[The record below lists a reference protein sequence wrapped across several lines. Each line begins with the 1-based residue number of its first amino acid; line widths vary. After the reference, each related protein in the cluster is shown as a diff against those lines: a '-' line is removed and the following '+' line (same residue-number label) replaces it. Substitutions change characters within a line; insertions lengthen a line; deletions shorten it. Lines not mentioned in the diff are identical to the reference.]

1 MGGTGKGR
9 IKRGRMKLSIVQLGL
24 ASGLFVLDIL
34 FPSGTAD
41 GIGYSAVLVLCLWNP
56 KRWYVLLWMAI
67 AIALVIGG
75 GIVSGDDGMGGPAL
89 INRTLAIATIM
100 TVGLLV
106 RAQTGLIVALRRSE
120 LEARQASEAKSA
132 FLANMSHELRTPL
145 NAIIGFSDLLSTNSV
160 RIAENKRAEYVH
172 DIHTSANHLLS
183 LINDILDLVRI
194 GAGRLEMHEEIF
206 SADELV
212 VEALRMTSIAAKQKQ
227 LIVDANIA
235 PHLPHLRADR
245 RLVKQVLINLLAN
258 AVKFTKDRGG
268 IAIEVG
274 LSDAGLRFAVSDTG
288 IGIPAAD
295 IGRPF
300 ARAANAATHAVSGTG
315 LGLALCREY
324 MEMHGGTLKI
334 RSVEGKGTT
343 VEIAFPNIRVVVAS
357 SRDTL
362 AA

>member
-1 MGGTGKGR
+1 
-9 IKRGRMKLSIVQLGL
+9 MKLSIVQLGV

-41 GIGYSAVLVLCLWNP
+41 GIGYCAILVLCLWNP

-67 AIALVIGG
+67 AITLVIGG

-89 INRTLAIATIM
+89 INRMLAIATIM

-106 RAQTGLIVALRRSE
+106 RAQAGLIVALRRSE

-160 RIAENKRAEYVH
+160 RIAENKRTEYVH

-183 LINDILDLVRI
+183 LINDILDLARI
-194 GAGRLEMHEEIF
+194 GAGRFELHEEIF

-258 AVKFTKDRGG
+258 AVKFTNRGG

-288 IGIPAAD
+288 IGIPAAAIAD

-343 VEIAFPNIRVVVAS
+343 VEIAFPNICVVAAS